1 MRTPRILILVFLAA
15 IVAVSCTVGPTLTP
29 IIDPMQ
35 RLQFRGFSILP
46 PRGDNWFMDASP
58 INPCVPD
65 WTCDV
70 VFVKYLK
77 VPATRPA
84 EFKSVVVS
92 ARTRSLGDVK
102 FESRT
107 ELLQQLARE
116 LLEHY
121 GREPQSRFLKSKASL
136 EKCLGWNCVRYE
148 ATVEDYSSRFFPGS
162 VFIVNL
168 LGFLYLHP
176 DSTASIVA
184 LEHSQRYLK
193 GEMPPRLEAE
203 VEPFL
208 KSLVFGP
215 LR

>member
-1 MRTPRILILVFLAA
+1 MRTPRILILVCLAA

-58 INPCVPD
+58 VNPGDPN
-65 WTCDV
+65 WTWDV

-84 EFKSVVVS
+84 ELKSVVASV
-92 ARTRSLGDVK
+92 RTRSLGDVK

-116 LLEHY
+116 LLEVFQ
-121 GREPQSRFLKSKASL
+121 RVPQSRLLKSKASL
-136 EKCLGWNCVRYE
+136 EKCLGWDCVRYE
-148 ATVEDYSSRFFPGS
+148 AIQEDYSSRLFPGS
-162 VFIVNL
+162 VFILNV

-176 DSTASIVA
+176 DSTAHIVA
-184 LEHSQRYLK
+184 LEYSQRYLK
-193 GEMPPRLEAE
+193 GEMPARLEAE

-208 KSLVFGP
+208 KSLAFGP

>member
-1 MRTPRILILVFLAA
+1 
-15 IVAVSCTVGPTLTP
+15 
-29 IIDPMQ
+29 MQ
-35 RLQFRGFSILP
+35 RLQFRGFSILS

-58 INPCVPD
+58 INQGDPN
-65 WTCDV
+65 WTWDV

-84 EFKSVVVS
+84 ELKSVLVS

-116 LLEHY
+116 LLEHSDRLYIPY
-121 GREPQSRFLKSKASL
+121 GRVPQSRLLKSKASL

-148 ATVEDYSSRFFPGS
+148 ATVEDYSSRIFPGS
-162 VFIVNL
+162 VFILNL

-184 LEHSQRYLK
+184 LEYSQRYLK

-215 LR
+215 VR